1 VQQLLQNNLNAYQ
14 VYISTIKYISY
25 FKSFM
30 SGYNLLNT
38 EGRIIV
44 RNNDLIR
51 VNGFTIFIIELF
63 RILLILLFFQ
73 EWLGSKFG

>member
-1 VQQLLQNNLNAYQ
+1 
-14 VYISTIKYISY
+14 
-25 FKSFM
+25 M

-38 EGRIIV
+38 EGLLIV
-44 RNNDLIR
+44 TDNDLRR

-73 EWLGSKFG
+73 EWRGSKFR